1 MKTASRFAIDHKWLL
16 MFERLGPDRAELERL
31 AGLPSDC
38 FQRGGGLTTL
48 EFFRL
53 WQALATVVDDPAFPI
68 SMVENM
74 TTEMFDPPLFAAY
87 CSPDLN
93 TALQRLSKFKPLLC
107 PMRLDVRQT
116 PGTTEI
122 DPVFV
127 ETAQL
132 PPPALVALELVFFVQ
147 LARMGSRERIVPLEV
162 LSPVELD
169 APERYREFFGV
180 EPTPSDRMGLVF
192 SARDAARPFIA
203 VNLRMWDFF
212 EPGLC
217 RRLSELTGEE
227 SVVQRLRAALTEMLP
242 GGESGMEA
250 VASKL
255 AMSRRTLQRR
265 LAQESTSYQVEL
277 GRVREELARH
287 YLVNT
292 DLPSSQ
298 ISFLLGFDDPN
309 SFFRA
314 FHGWTGSTPERI
326 RSESRPGA

>member
-1 MKTASRFAIDHKWLL
+1 MKIANRFAIDQKWLM
-16 MFERLGPDRAELERL
+16 MFERLGPDRAELLRL
-31 AGLPSDC
+31 AGLPADL

-53 WQALATVVDDPAFPI
+53 WQGLASCADDPAFPI
-68 SMVENM
+68 KLVENM
-74 TTEMFDPPLFAAY
+74 STEMFDPPLFAAY

-107 PMRLDVRQT
+107 PMRLDVRQSAD
-116 PGTTEI
+116 TTEI

-132 PPPALVALELVFFVQ
+132 PPTSLVAFELVFFLQ
-147 LARMGSRERIVPLEV
+147 LARMGSRERIVPLQV
-162 LSPVELD
+162 LTPVELE

-180 EPTPSDRMGLVF
+180 KPTRADRMGLVF
-192 SARDAARPFIA
+192 DAGDAALPFVA

-212 EPGLC
+212 EPGL
-217 RRLSELTGEE
+217 RQRLSELTGEE
-227 SVVQRLRAALTEMLP
+227 SVAQRLRAALTEMLP
-242 GGESGMEA
+242 GGESGMDA

-265 LAQESTSYQVEL
+265 LAQEDTSYQVEL

-287 YLVNT
+287 YLANT

-326 RSESRPGA
+326 RSES